1 MKSLNVLILEDNPS
15 DAELMLHELRKEGYQ
30 PDWDRVETENDY
42 LEILRPDYDIILSDY
57 SMPQFDAPRALEIL
71 SEKDFTIPFLVI
83 TGSVGEN
90 TAVQL
95 IKLGAADYLIK
106 DRLTRLGPAV
116 TKALEEHQVKRQAR
130 KAEEA
135 LKESEKRYR
144 TIFENTGTATI
155 IIDPD
160 HTISLANSEF
170 VKQTGYSKEA
180 SEGKLKW
187 TDFVHP
193 DDQEQIIHYLQLSG
207 KKEQA
212 KPDQL
217 KFRYHTRDQE
227 TCYGYLTVSPIGRQG
242 QIAAS
247 FIDITE
253 REKAVQKLETS
264 EQRYRGI
271 FNGVQD
277 ALLVQNMIGEIVDV
291 NQRACEIYGYSRE
304 EFLSKTVQDLVPEE
318 KHDRVP
324 SPENPYTTAEEFTT
338 ESIHLR
344 ASGEQFPVEF
354 TTRPHLMGGGEE
366 VVLVGLRDISERK
379 RREQILE
386 RQLQETS
393 SLHNLATTAT
403 VEPDEDTIITQAT
416 DIIGKILNPE
426 FFGVLLLDPQEKVL
440 TVHPSYRNIPQELV
454 DVKVP
459 LSKGVV
465 GQVVKTGK
473 SIYLPDVEESTQFLE
488 IVPGIKSELCV
499 PIKVQDNVLGVINIE
514 DKTPDAYSAA
524 DERFLVTLASQLAI
538 SIQRARL
545 YRTVERQINRLQTL
559 RSIDRTISS
568 SLDINITLNIILEHV
583 LSQLEVDAA
592 CILLLDQ
599 DSKTLSYKKSRG
611 FKTSALTSTHLL
623 VGKGYAGQAVLENKP
638 VHISNLTKN
647 PGKFIQSRYLQDE
660 NFVFYYA
667 LPLNFKGKIRGV
679 LELFNRSQ
687 RQINQEWKNY
697 ADTLGGQAAIAIDN
711 AEMFEDLQS
720 TNLELSQAYDS
731 TLQGWARALEMKD
744 HETEGHSKRVVN
756 LTLDIA
762 RELNIPPEDMIHVR
776 RGALLHDVGKIAIPD
791 KILLKP
797 GKLTEDEWE
806 EIRKHPLYAEKMLKP
821 IQYITP
827 ALDIPLYHHERWDGS
842 GYPAGLTGENIPLA
856 ARIFAVVDVWDA
868 LRSDRPYRKA
878 WSQQQAIQ
886 YIKEKSGK
894 EFDPQVVT
902 VFLNKIQQQ

>member
-71 SEKDFTIPFLVI
+71 SEKDFSIPFLVI

-426 FFGVLLLDPQEKVL
+426 FFGVLLFDPQEKVL

>member
-1 MKSLNVLILEDNPS
+1 MKSLKVLILEDNPS

-71 SEKDFTIPFLVI
+71 SEKKFSIPFLVI

-155 IIDPD
+155 IIEPD
-160 HTISLANSEF
+160 HTISLTNSEF
-170 VKQTGYSKEA
+170 GKQTGYSKDA

-193 DDQEQIIHYLQLSG
+193 DDHEQIKEYLQLSG
-207 KKEQA
+207 KEEQA
-212 KPDQL
+212 PPDQI
-217 KFRYHTRDQE
+217 KFRYLTQDQE
-227 TCYGYLTVSPIGRQG
+227 TRYGYLTVSPIGRQG
-242 QIAAS
+242 QMAAS

-291 NQRACEIYGYSRE
+291 NQQACDIYGYSRE
-304 EFLSKTVQDLVPEE
+304 EFLTKTVRDLVPEE
-318 KHDRVP
+318 KHDQVP
-324 SPENPYTTAEEFTT
+324 SPDNPYTAAEEFTT

-366 VVLVGLRDISERK
+366 VILVGLRDISERK
-379 RREQILE
+379 KREQILE

-403 VEPDEDTIITQAT
+403 VETDENVIIDQAT
-416 DIIGKILNPE
+416 EIMGKVLNPE
-426 FFGVLLLDPQEKVL
+426 FYGVLLLDPQEKVL

-459 LSKGVV
+459 LNKGIV
-465 GQVVKTGK
+465 GQVVKTGG

-499 PIKVQDNVLGVINIE
+499 PIKVQDNVLGVINTE
-514 DKTPDAYSAA
+514 DKRPDAYSAA

-545 YRTVERQINRLQTL
+545 YRTVERQVNRLQTL

-638 VHISNLTKN
+638 VHISNLTEK

-679 LELFNRSQ
+679 LELFNRSPKQ
-687 RQINQEWKNY
+687 VPQEWKNY

-756 LTLDIA
+756 LTLAIA
-762 RELNIPPEDMIHVR
+762 REMNIPPEEMIHIR

-827 ALDIPLYHHERWDGS
+827 ALDIPLSHHERWDGS

-886 YIKEKSGK
+886 YIKENSGK
-894 EFDPQVVT
+894 EFDPRVVR
-902 VFLNKIQQQ
+902 VFLKKIQHQ